1 MNKRAGTS
9 ALLFC
14 SRVEY
19 LHDRKEFVM
28 VSDLPILD
36 ADCIFPVHDLAA
48 IQGGAYPGKMP
59 RTTRP
64 GNARKRKGAFREGLG
79 EESVIPLQNVGWS
92 L

>member
-36 ADCIFPVHDLAA
+36 ADGIFPVHDLAA
-48 IQGGAYPGKMP
+48 I
-59 RTTRP
+59 
-64 GNARKRKGAFREGLG
+64 
-79 EESVIPLQNVGWS
+79 
-92 L
+92 